1 MLRVESYR
9 MGAAEPGL
17 DRIVHKRVRG
27 RGCSPTA
34 RTGTLGD

>member
-17 DRIVHKRVRG
+17 DRIHKRVRG
-27 RGCSPTA
+27 RGCSATA
-34 RTGTLGD
+34 RTGTLED